1 MPKITTIPATINPL
15 TRLPA
20 MTTQKRR
27 VAGYARVS
35 TDSDEQ
41 ETSYEAQVDYYTRFI
56 LSRSD
61 WEFVRIYTDD
71 GISATN
77 TKRREG
83 FKEMIADALDG
94 RIDLIVTK
102 SVSRFARNTVDSL
115 STIRK
120 LKAKGIECYFEKENI
135 WTFDGK
141 GELLITIMSSLAQE
155 ESRSISENV
164 TWGQRKRFSDGKVT
178 MPYKHFLG
186 YKKGEDGLPVIVEEE
201 AQVVRFIYRL
211 FLEGKTQQAI
221 GKQLESMGIPS
232 PAGKEKWS
240 KTTISSILTNEKYKG
255 DALLQ
260 KSFTVDFLEKK
271 MKVNEGEVP
280 QYYVEGSHPAIIDPD
295 EWEHVQHEFARRK
308 ALGNTYSGKST
319 LAAKLICE
327 DCGSFYGS
335 KVWHSNDP
343 YRCTV
348 WQCNRKFQNDH
359 RCYTPV
365 LRTEKIQQMFI
376 YAYNKVMVDLNAML
390 EACTEMRR
398 LLTDFAAI
406 DAKIQHQTDE
416 MQLVAEMVKA
426 AVQLNASTTQAQDE
440 YKRRYT
446 ELTGRYD
453 GMAAELEKLNSE
465 RTLMEQKDKSIGLFM
480 RALKKQPV
488 VLDEWDDTIW
498 IVMVENATVH
508 RDGSI
513 TFRFYNGAE
522 VKVGA

>member
-1 MPKITTIPATINPL
+1 M
-15 TRLPA
+15 
-20 MTTQKRR
+20 
-27 VAGYARVS
+27 
-35 TDSDEQ
+35 
-41 ETSYEAQVDYYTRFI
+41 
-56 LSRSD
+56 
-61 WEFVRIYTDD
+61 
-71 GISATN
+71 
-77 TKRREG
+77 
-83 FKEMIADALDG
+83 
-94 RIDLIVTK
+94 
-102 SVSRFARNTVDSL
+102 
-115 STIRK
+115 
-120 LKAKGIECYFEKENI
+120 
-135 WTFDGK
+135 
-141 GELLITIMSSLAQE
+141 
-155 ESRSISENV
+155 
-164 TWGQRKRFSDGKVT
+164 
-178 MPYKHFLG
+178 
-186 YKKGEDGLPVIVEEE
+186 DGLPVIVEEE

-260 KSFTVDFLEKK
+260 KSLTVDFLEKK

-406 DAKIQHQTDE
+406 EAKIQHQTDE

-446 ELTGRYD
+446 ELTGRND

-465 RTLMEQKDKSIGLFM
+465 RTLMEQKDKSIGLLM